1 MPRLSRYQ
9 LDVPFK
15 DVLSFCSE
23 TQSKIDQ
30 DEPVRFTKP
39 GLRATVDNDLDLYR
53 LSQSNTEHIF
63 KRSLEIS
70 PHSYRWLSTCRSES
84 RRLCLHTHIQFRKC
98 RVFSSARKFL
108 ISSRFII
115 RFLCKPSSV
124 LAESLWVR
132 ILLTRP
138 QSFVMPL
145 RLRWP
150 SLSSLSRSCFETSNS
165 LQLLWEYLGSVSSS
179 RTTEIQMCRVR

>member
-9 LDVPFK
+9 LDIPFK
-15 DVLSFCSE
+15 DVLSFASE
-23 TQSKIDQ
+23 TQFKIDQ
-30 DEPVRFTKP
+30 DKPVRYTKP
-39 GLRATVDNDLDLYR
+39 GLRVTVDNDLALHR

-63 KRSLEIS
+63 KRGLEVN
-70 PHSYRWLSTCRSES
+70 PHSCRRLSTCRFES
-84 RRLCLHTHIQFRKC
+84 RRLCLHTHIQFRKR

-132 ILLTRP
+132 ILPTRP

-150 SLSSLSRSCFETSNS
+150 SLSSLSRSCFKISHS
-165 LQLLWEYLGSVSSS
+165 LQLLWKYQGSVFFS
-179 RTTEIQMCRVR
+179 RTTEIQMCKVR